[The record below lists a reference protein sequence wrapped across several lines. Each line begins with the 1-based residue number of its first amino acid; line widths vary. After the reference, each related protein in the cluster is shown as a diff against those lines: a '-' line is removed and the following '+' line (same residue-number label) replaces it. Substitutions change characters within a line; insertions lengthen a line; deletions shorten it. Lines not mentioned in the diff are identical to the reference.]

1 MKISLNQRMALTM
14 VLALPACPGGGKEPG
29 ETEGEA
35 TEGPATEG
43 PATEGPATEGPA
55 TEGPATEGPATEG
68 PVTAGE
74 TEEPAT
80 AGETETEGPGETET
94 EGPATAGES
103 EGETAGESP
112 AECEQADPAANA
124 AFKLVFKDWGDD
136 NFTFFDFDVQ
146 CVVDSVTVADAAV
159 TTAMTCEVDGA
170 SEPASLRFA
179 VAPEGA
185 VDWDAGLAVR
195 LKIEQDFDFAAK
207 RIVQLR
213 VAADDA
219 ILAVATSGGVD
230 NNSGYPEAF
239 LPLVYGYSLVCQG
252 AGETGE
258 DGTPAQIDLS
268 DPGKAELHLIS
279 QHRGSLPIDA
289 EHAYAVDA
297 GAVVVGES
305 NHYPVSQE
313 VLLRRVRLGE

>member
-1 MKISLNQRMALTM
+1 MALTM
-14 VLALPACPGGGKEPG
+14 VLTLPACPGGGKETG
-29 ETEGEA
+29 EPNE

-43 PATEGPATEGPA
+43 PATEGPTAGQTEGPATEGPETEGPA
-55 TEGPATEGPATEG
+55 TEGPATEGETATEG

-74 TEEPAT
+74 TETEGPVT
-80 AGETETEGPGETET
+80 AGETETEGPVTAGETE
-94 EGPATAGES
+94 GEF
-103 EGETAGESP
+103 P
-112 AECEQADPAANA
+112 AECEQPDPAANA
-124 AFKLVFKDWGDD
+124 AFELVFKDWDA
-136 NFTFFDFDVQ
+136 NFSTLAFDVQ
-146 CVVDSVTVADAAV
+146 CVVDAVTVADAAV

-170 SEPASLRFA
+170 PEPASLRFA

-185 VDWDAGLAVR
+185 VDWEAGLAVR
-195 LKIEQDFDFAAK
+195 LQIEQDFDFAAK

-219 ILAVATSGGVD
+219 ILAVVTSGGMD

-239 LPLVYGYSLVCQG
+239 LPLVYGYSLVCEG
-252 AGETGE
+252 TEDTG
-258 DGTPAQIDLS
+258 GSVMPVQIDLS

-279 QHRGSLPIDA
+279 HHRGSLPIDA

-297 GAVVVGES
+297 GEVAVDGS
-305 NHYPVSQE
+305 PHYPVSQA

>member
-1 MKISLNQRMALTM
+1 MQISLNHLVALTM
-14 VLALPACPGGGKEPG
+14 VLALPACPGGGKETGEPG

-35 TEGPATEG
+35 TAGETEGPATEG
-43 PATEGPATEGPA
+43 PASVGQTETEGPVTAGETEGPVTEGETATEGPA
-55 TEGPATEGPATEG
+55 TEGETATEG

-74 TEEPAT
+74 TE
-80 AGETETEGPGETET
+80 GETE
-94 EGPATAGES
+94 
-103 EGETAGESP
+103 GESP

-124 AFKLVFKDWGDD
+124 AFELVFKDWDAGQ
-136 NFTFFDFDVQ
+136 FADFDVQ
-146 CVVDSVTVADAAV
+146 CVVDAVSVADAAV

-179 VAPEGA
+179 VAPEGP
-185 VDWDAGLAVR
+185 VDWEAGLAVR
-195 LKIEQDFDFAAK
+195 LQIEKDFDLASK

-213 VAADDA
+213 AASDDA
-219 ILAVATSGGVD
+219 ILAVVTSGGRD

-252 AGETGE
+252 AGETGG

-305 NHYPVSQE
+305 SHYPVSQE

>member
-1 MKISLNQRMALTM
+1 MQISLNQLMALTM
-14 VLALPACPGGGKEPG
+14 VLALPACPGGKEPG
-29 ETEGEA
+29 ETEGE
-35 TEGPATEG
+35 ATEG

-94 EGPATAGES
+94 EGPATAGET
-103 EGETAGESP
+103 EGETEGESP
-112 AECEQADPAANA
+112 AECEQADPDANA
-124 AFKLVFKDWGDD
+124 AFELVFKDWDAGQ
-136 NFTFFDFDVQ
+136 FAEFDVQ
-146 CVVDSVTVADAAV
+146 CVVDAVSVADAAV

-179 VAPEGA
+179 VAPEGP
-185 VDWDAGLAVR
+185 VDWEAGLAVR
-195 LKIEQDFDFAAK
+195 LQIEKDFDLASK

-213 VAADDA
+213 AASDDA
-219 ILAVATSGGVD
+219 ILAVVTSGGLD

-252 AGETGE
+252 AEETGG